1 MSTGPPKILLKG
13 RTLRTVPRHQHRVTI
28 AVAPSI
34 SHCSHAVTVVAG
46 AEARLTCALGGGT
59 PRPSITWHR
68 GRGRSAASSRGGEL
82 VVARAG
88 PGDSGLYSCVA
99 ASSAGTAECSV
110 RLVVIGEGSTS
121 LQMQILTQ
129 LYQ

>member
-1 MSTGPPKILLKG
+1 MSTKNIVE
-13 RTLRTVPRHQHRVTI
+13 RTYFTTVPRHQHRVTI

-46 AEARLTCALGGGT
+46 AEARLTCALGGGA

-121 LQMQILTQ
+121 LQVQILSQ
-129 LYQ
+129 L